1 MPFTKAQQQAIQLR
15 GSNILV
21 SASAGSG
28 KTSVL
33 VERLCQL
40 VTKDHIS
47 INHILA
53 MTFTNDAAS
62 EMKERLRQELLKQ
75 EQTAYIRDQLALL
88 ETAQI
93 CTIDSFC
100 LSLVQNY
107 YYQIPISLKMAN
119 SIASDAQKKHAF
131 DQAFQQAKETLSM
144 PHLND
149 YIWAMHIKDNDLQ
162 KAFDTAISMAW
173 AKPDPIQWFTDIKEN
188 RMKPQIESWFMTYF
202 HQHIQAMI
210 EICDSALDCDDRLI
224 EKKEALAALLPM
236 DYESMRSH
244 FLAYFAKYG
253 YFRYSK
259 KMTHTSKDEFDRYKK
274 ALVFHEKAIAQY
286 LFDSY
291 DLDTQA
297 VVLEFCDLAQ
307 ATQQEYAKIKKQLE
321 IIDFSDMET
330 FAHQLLENPLIQEE
344 VCKQY
349 DMILVDEFQDTNDL
363 QESIIH
369 LIERGNNVFRVGDVK
384 QSIYGFRQAR
394 PEIMKS
400 HMKAKEDTLII
411 MDQNFRSNANIIA
424 FNNDFYE
431 KIMNGPLLGNQF
443 EQADIAHPGASYQVE
458 NTQYPIRFLYT
469 TNEEDS
475 ENRQAYTQNRLDILA
490 HDILKQH
497 EKGRPYRDI
506 CILTRDNDPQEEIKN
521 VLETYD
527 IPVYTNLKS
536 GFYQVAAI
544 QIVLATLS
552 AIYDPMDD
560 ISFTASLLSPIGC
573 VTCEQLATSCHDKG
587 RNESIFLHIKD
598 QAFMQDWLS
607 LYTQSHDTPTEW
619 LQAIYQF
626 HDFYMKH
633 TTSLEKTNLDALLEK
648 SCEFETLST
657 FIESIQKDQK
667 NDRVGPASAFS
678 KQDDVVQI
686 KTMHASKGLQ
696 FPVVYILSKH
706 GSNHSISPAFL
717 MDADLGVACFGQ
729 DGQTKKVTRSY
740 LAIKTKQKQES
751 LQEEMRVFYVATTRA
766 QQELIFVDHI
776 KETTSFSG
784 PLTSSVLLQ
793 DQSYTGWLFHTYF
806 EDVHSPIVFT
816 KCNLW
821 VRPEKKDPV
830 SRPRTW
836 KTYTKSSTPIQS
848 RTASQAKRV
857 LAWQPLELVPKQNTL
872 RGTLFHEI
880 MQCPFPYQTKDMV
893 QVAKKYGYTLSP
905 TDIQQLQT
913 INANKLYQQWMQK
926 KHEFECS
933 YIVKDNNQII
943 NGFMDLVVWEED
955 QLIIVDYKTDTAT
968 ADELIEKYHKQLETY
983 KKAMTILDPSKPIQT
998 YIYSFHLG
1006 RMLPI

>member
-1 MPFTKAQQQAIQLR
+1 MPFTEAQKKAIDLR
-15 GSNILV
+15 GANILV

-40 VTKDHIS
+40 VTHDKIS

-75 EQTAYIRDQLALL
+75 EQTSYIRDQLALL

-119 SIASDAQKKHAF
+119 AIASDAQKQQAF
-131 DQAFQQAKETLSM
+131 DQAFQHAKESLSL

-162 KAFDTAISMAW
+162 KALKDTIAIAW
-173 AKPDPIQWFTDIKEN
+173 AKPDPLQWLQDVRKNRFDSDIDA
-188 RMKPQIESWFMTYF
+188 WFMKYF
-202 HQHIQAMI
+202 RQHIQAII
-210 EICDSALDCDDRLI
+210 EICDLAQDMDDRFG
-224 EKKEALAALLPM
+224 EKKVALEALLPL
-236 DYESMRSH
+236 DYDNMRSH
-244 FLAYFAKYG
+244 FLVYFAKYG
-253 YFRYSK
+253 YFRFAK
-259 KMTHTSKDEFDRYKK
+259 KTTHSSKDEFNPYKD
-274 ALVFHEKAIAQY
+274 ALAFHEKAIAQY

-291 DLDTQA
+291 DDTTA
-297 VVLEFCDLAQ
+297 ILSEFCDLVQ
-307 ATQQEYAKIKKQLE
+307 TTQQEYAKIKQEME

-330 FAHQLLENPLIQEE
+330 FAHQLLKNPLIQEE
-344 VCKQY
+344 VSKQY

-369 LIERGNNVFRVGDVK
+369 LIERGDNVFRVGDVK

-394 PEIMKS
+394 PEIMKN
-400 HMKAKEDTLII
+400 HMKSDEDTLIV
-411 MDQNFRSNANIIA
+411 MDKNFRSNANIIA

-431 KIMNGPLLGNQF
+431 KIMNGPLCGTQF
-443 EQADIAHPGASYQVE
+443 EKVDIAYPGATYQTE
-458 NTQYPIRFLYT
+458 NPQYPIRFLYST
-469 TNEEDS
+469 EKE
-475 ENRQAYTQNRLDILA
+475 ENRFDIIA

-497 EKGRPYRDI
+497 EKGRSYRDI
-506 CILTRDNDPQEEIKN
+506 CILTRDNKPQENIKN
-521 VLETYD
+521 VLEAYD
-527 IPVYTNLKS
+527 IPVYTDLKS

-544 QIVLATLS
+544 QIVLTTLS
-552 AIYDPMDD
+552 SIYDPMDD
-560 ISFTASLLSPIGC
+560 ISLTASLLSPIGR
-573 VTCEQLATSCHDKG
+573 VSCEQLAKCCSDKEK
-587 RNESIFLHIKD
+587 NESLFMHIKEQD
-598 QAFMQDWLS
+598 CMHDWLS
-607 LYTQSHDTPTEW
+607 LYEQSHDSPTEW

-648 SCEFETLST
+648 SCEFDTLSD
-657 FIESIQKDQK
+657 FIEALQKDSK
-667 NDRVGPASAFS
+667 ADSVGPASAFS

-696 FPVVYILSKH
+696 FPVVYILSNH
-706 GSNHSISPAFL
+706 GSNKHKSNAFM
-717 MDADLGVACFGQ
+717 MDADLGISCFSE
-729 DGQTKKVTRSY
+729 DGQIKKPTKSY
-740 LAIKTKQKQES
+740 VAMKTKHAQEA

-766 QQELIFVDHI
+766 QQELIFVDQI
-776 KETTSFSG
+776 KDTKSYTG

-806 EDVHSPIVFT
+806 EDPSAPVHFIQ
-816 KCNLW
+816 CNLLE
-821 VRPEKKDPV
+821 RPESKDPI
-830 SRPRTW
+830 SNPRSW
-836 KTYTKSSTPIQS
+836 KTYEKPSTWIQS
-848 RTASQAKRV
+848 STASQAKRI
-857 LAWQPLELVPKQNTL
+857 LAWQPLELVKKQNTT

-880 MQCPFPYQTKDMV
+880 MQCPFPYQIQDME
-893 QVAKKYGYTLSP
+893 QMAKKYGYVLSS
-905 TDIQQLQT
+905 TDIKQLQT
-913 INANKLYQQWMQK
+913 MNTNPLYQQWMQE

-933 YIVKDNNQII
+933 YIVKDHNQIT
-943 NGFMDLVVWEED
+943 NGFMDLVVWEEN
-955 QLIIVDYKTDTAT
+955 QIIIVDYKTDTAT
-968 ADELIEKYHKQLETY
+968 AEELIETYHKQLETY
-983 KKAMTILDPSKPIQT
+983 KKAMEIMEPSKPIQT

-1006 RMLPI
+1006 QIITI